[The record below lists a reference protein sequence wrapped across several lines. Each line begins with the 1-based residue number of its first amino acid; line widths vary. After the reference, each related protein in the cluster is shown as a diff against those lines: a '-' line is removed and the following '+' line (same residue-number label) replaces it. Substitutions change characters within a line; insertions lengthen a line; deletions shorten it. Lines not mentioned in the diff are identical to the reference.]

1 MARVVEQPKVRQRP
15 VDRED
20 FAPALAPVVRQ
31 APPVRAW
38 EIAFY
43 VATVAVAFLLRM
55 HDLGV
60 RALHHDESLHAVYSW
75 RLFQGQGYTHDPMMH
90 GPFQF
95 HANALMMFLFGD
107 NDVTVRLTA
116 VLCGVGIVILA
127 YFLRA
132 ELGRWGA
139 MAAAV
144 LFTVSPALLYFS
156 RFTREDIYFGFFN
169 LMMITG
175 LLGFARTR
183 QPRWIYMGSV
193 GLALGFATKEA
204 IYLTG
209 FLVAS
214 FVVIKIIA
222 EHFWHGYDTRTNG
235 NGATSAAAP
244 WGSELLGA
252 VRSVQPMVLVNCVA
266 IVITICVTL
275 FTTFFTNPQG
285 IQSGTIGALQYWV
298 EQQGV
303 ARGSQPSYY
312 YFLLMPL
319 YEFTAV
325 ILAVAAVIVSG
336 ANKRGLALVT
346 AFYVLVGVAYFVISR
361 PELTPNWTS
370 HESQGWFLIGI
381 AYAATLVLALSRRGS
396 LFFWFTLYWA

>member
-1 MARVVEQPKVRQRP
+1 
-15 VDRED
+15 
-20 FAPALAPVVRQ
+20 
-31 APPVRAW
+31 
-38 EIAFY
+38 
-43 VATVAVAFLLRM
+43 
-55 HDLGV
+55 
-60 RALHHDESLHAVYSW
+60 
-75 RLFQGQGYTHDPMMH
+75 
-90 GPFQF
+90 
-95 HANALMMFLFGD
+95 
-107 NDVTVRLTA
+107 
-116 VLCGVGIVILA
+116 
-127 YFLRA
+127 
-132 ELGRWGA
+132 
-139 MAAAV
+139 
-144 LFTVSPALLYFS
+144 
-156 RFTREDIYFGFFN
+156 
-169 LMMITG
+169 MMISG
-175 LLGFARTR
+175 LLGYARTH

-214 FVVIKIIA
+214 FVVIKIVA
-222 EHFWHGYDTRTNG
+222 EHFWHGYDVRTNG

-252 VRSVQPMVLVNCVA
+252 VLSVKPMVLVNCVA

-336 ANKRGLALVT
+336 ANKRGLALIT
-346 AFYVLVGVAYFVISR
+346 AVYVLVGVAYFVISR
-361 PELTPNWTS
+361 ARS
-370 HESQGWFLIGI
+370 
-381 AYAATLVLALSRRGS
+381 
-396 LFFWFTLYWA
+396 